1 MSENWSYVWDVMV
14 ICLFLGLATYIR
26 RSFKFFR
33 KFFIPNAIIA
43 GFIGLLLGPQI
54 LNLIPFN
61 ADHMGTIIYHLMS
74 IGFIALALKDRNT
87 TKNKDIVNTGIII
100 VNGYVLQGILGFGLS
115 VLMAYTILPD
125 LFPVFGMLLP
135 LGYGQGAGQA
145 YSMGRQWESLGF
157 SNGGNIGLTIA
168 ALGLLWACIGGIPL
182 MNYMIKVKKIKPSYS
197 LTNSQED
204 TVQVEVVKEHVGET
218 ESVDGFTI
226 QLFTIGI
233 IYLATYLTLLGLTE
247 VLKNFGTFGN
257 TLSTMLWGFS
267 FIIAALFAILF
278 RFILDVLKKK
288 KVIKRE
294 YTSNFLLERISGG
307 AFDIMITAS
316 IAAISITILK
326 QYLLP
331 TMVIGTLGGIATILY
346 VIFLGKRMYK
356 NDVLENT
363 LGLYGN
369 LTGVV
374 STGLALVKE
383 IDPKLESSAGRN
395 LVLGSGAGLFV
406 GFPLMLLLNVPVVGY
421 VSNTPILYLWT
432 MIGLVAY
439 FAILSV
445 VLYLRRVK

>member
-26 RSFKFFR
+26 RSFKFFKR
-33 KFFIPNAIIA
+33 FFIPNAIIA

-115 VLMAYTILPD
+115 VLMAYTFLPD

-145 YSMGRQWESLGF
+145 YSMGKQWETLGF
-157 SNGGNIGLTIA
+157 ANGGNIGLTIA

-182 MNYMIKVKKIKPSYS
+182 MNYMIKVKKVKPSYS
-197 LTNSQED
+197 LANSQEN
-204 TVQVEVVKEHVGET
+204 TAEPEVKKENVGET

-233 IYLATYLTLLGLTE
+233 VYLATYLTLLGLTE

-278 RFILDVLKKK
+278 RFILDILKKK

-331 TMVIGTLGGIATILY
+331 TIVISTLGGIATILY
-346 VIFLGKRMYK
+346 VVFLGKRMYK
-356 NDVLENT
+356 NDVLENM

-406 GFPLMLLLNVPVVGY
+406 GFPLMLLLNIPVVGY
-421 VSNTPILYLWT
+421 VSKTPILYLWT

-439 FAILSV
+439 FTILSI
-445 VLYLRRVK
+445 VLYVRRVK

>member
-33 KFFIPNAIIA
+33 RFFIPNAIIA
-43 GFIGLLLGPQI
+43 GFIGLILGPQI

-74 IGFIALALKDRNT
+74 IGFTALALKDRNT
-87 TKNKDIVNTGIII
+87 LKNKDIINTGIII

-115 VLMAYTILPD
+115 VLMAYTFLPD

-145 YSMGRQWESLGF
+145 YSMGKQWESLGF
-157 SNGGNIGLTIA
+157 ANGGNIGLSIA
-168 ALGLLWACIGGIPL
+168 ALGLLWACAGGIPL
-182 MNYMIKVKKIKPSYS
+182 MNYMIKVKKVKPSHI
-197 LTNSQED
+197 LTSPKENIGEGP
-204 TVQVEVVKEHVGET
+204 VEKENVGNT

-233 IYLATYLTLLGLTE
+233 IYLATYLTLLGSSE

-267 FIIAALFAILF
+267 FIIAALYAILF
-278 RFILDVLKKK
+278 RFILNTLKKK
-288 KVIKRE
+288 KLITRE
-294 YTSNFLLERISGG
+294 YTSNFLLERISGA
-307 AFDIMITAS
+307 AFDFMITAS

-326 QYLLP
+326 QYLIP
-331 TMVIGTLGGIATILY
+331 TMVIGTLGGIATIIY
-346 VIFLGKRMYK
+346 VVYLGKRMYK
-356 NDVLENT
+356 TDVLENI

-421 VSNTPILYLWT
+421 VSNKPILYLWA
-432 MIGLVAY
+432 MIGLIAY
-439 FAILSV
+439 FVILSI
-445 VLYLRRVK
+445 VLYMRRVK

>member
-1 MSENWSYVWDVMV
+1 MSENWSYIWDVMV

-33 KFFIPNAIIA
+33 RFFIPNAIIA
-43 GFIGLLLGPQI
+43 GFIGLILGPQI

-74 IGFIALALKDRNT
+74 IGFTALALKDRNT
-87 TKNKDIVNTGIII
+87 LKNKDIINTGIII

-115 VLMAYTILPD
+115 VLMAYTFLPD

-145 YSMGRQWESLGF
+145 YSMGKQWESLGF
-157 SNGGNIGLTIA
+157 ANGGNIGLTIA
-168 ALGLLWACIGGIPL
+168 ALGLLWACAGGIPL
-182 MNYMIKVKKIKPSYS
+182 MNYMIKVKKVKPSHI
-197 LTNSQED
+197 LTSPKENIGEGP
-204 TVQVEVVKEHVGET
+204 VERENVGNT

-233 IYLATYLTLLGLTE
+233 IYLATYLTLLGSSE

-267 FIIAALFAILF
+267 FIIAALYAILY
-278 RFILDVLKKK
+278 RFILNTLKKK
-288 KVIKRE
+288 KLITRE
-294 YTSNFLLERISGG
+294 YTSNFLLERISGA
-307 AFDIMITAS
+307 AFDFMITAS
-316 IAAISITILK
+316 IVAISITILR
-326 QYLLP
+326 QYLVP
-331 TMVIGTLGGIATILY
+331 TLVISALGGIVTIVY
-346 VIFLGKRMYK
+346 VIYLGKRMYK
-356 NDVLENT
+356 TDVLENI

-421 VSNTPILYLWT
+421 VSNKPILYLWA
-432 MIGLVAY
+432 MIGLIAY
-439 FAILSV
+439 FVILSI
-445 VLYLRRVK
+445 VLYMRRVK

>member
-33 KFFIPNAIIA
+33 RFFIPNAIIA
-43 GFIGLLLGPQI
+43 GFIGLILGPQI

-74 IGFIALALKDRNT
+74 IGFTALALKDRNT
-87 TKNKDIVNTGIII
+87 LKNKDIINTGIII

-115 VLMAYTILPD
+115 VLMAYTFLPD

-145 YSMGRQWESLGF
+145 YSMGKQWESLGF
-157 SNGGNIGLTIA
+157 ANGGNIGLSVA
-168 ALGLLWACIGGIPL
+168 ALGLLWACAGGIPL
-182 MNYMIKVKKIKPSYS
+182 MNYMIKVKKVKPSHI
-197 LTNSQED
+197 LTSPKENIGEGP
-204 TVQVEVVKEHVGET
+204 VEKENVGNT

-233 IYLATYLTLLGLTE
+233 IYLATYLTLLGSSE

-267 FIIAALFAILF
+267 FIIAALYAILF
-278 RFILDVLKKK
+278 RFILNTLKKK
-288 KVIKRE
+288 KLITRE
-294 YTSNFLLERISGG
+294 YTSNFLLERISGA
-307 AFDIMITAS
+307 AFDFMITAS

-326 QYLLP
+326 QYLIP
-331 TMVIGTLGGIATILY
+331 TMVIGTLGGIATIIY
-346 VIFLGKRMYK
+346 VVYLGKRMYK
-356 NDVLENT
+356 TDVLENI

-421 VSNTPILYLWT
+421 VSNKPILYLWA
-432 MIGLVAY
+432 MIGLIAY
-439 FAILSV
+439 FVILSI
-445 VLYLRRVK
+445 VLYMRRVK